1 MTTSVDKNL
10 LALDV
15 GSKRIGVALV
25 SLITKLPKPLTT
37 IDAESDS
44 IAQIQELVDQ
54 EDISAIIIGLPR
66 NLSGEDTEQTKTVR
80 DYGHKVEVATKLPI
94 YWQDE
99 ALTSQKAEEELR
111 SRGVG
116 YNKEHVD
123 ALAATYILSDFLS
136 EQREAELQ
144 WDM

>member
-1 MTTSVDKNL
+1 MILSNKNL

-37 IDAESDS
+37 INTETDS
-44 IAQIQELVDQ
+44 IEQIKKLIAQEQ
-54 EDISAIIIGLPR
+54 ISAIVIGLPR
-66 NLSGEDTEQTKTVR
+66 NLSGEDTGQTKTVR
-80 DYGHKVEVATKLPI
+80 DYGQKVAEATNLPI
-94 YWQDE
+94 FWQDE

-111 SRGVG
+111 SKGVG

-123 ALAATYILSDFLS
+123 ALAATYILNDFLS
-136 EQREAELQ
+136 EHREVELE
-144 WDM
+144 